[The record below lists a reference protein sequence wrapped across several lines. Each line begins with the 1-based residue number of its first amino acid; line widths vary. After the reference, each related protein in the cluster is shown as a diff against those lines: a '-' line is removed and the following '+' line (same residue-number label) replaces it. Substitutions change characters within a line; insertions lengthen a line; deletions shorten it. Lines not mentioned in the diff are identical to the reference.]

1 MPLFKANDFWIP
13 NNTYYATDRYKSVIM
28 YGNQLYVCNT
38 THRSG
43 NTFDSDN
50 FDVISGSGGGLI
62 EQDWDIISTTVT
74 SPPSTIP
81 VSLNDSVDSTFNVIN
96 DIYTINANIPLT
108 MYNSGGIY
116 IFGGYKS
123 DIDLLDSTYKELIIK
138 DFRSNGNL
146 DYVILTFSNM
156 DKNTI
161 VDGIVNNTNVD
172 KTLYIFL
179 YGPTFNST
187 TFNMYLKDENG
198 QTVNSITYNGNVEGD
213 IKIRLNDTIIELY
226 NETNTLLAYLDFT
239 SFGVSWQTLLGS
251 QINMGIFAGNMS
263 GFLERTSITYEMPI
277 PLTVTETT
285 TVVNPP
291 NGAVDGSMYKM
302 TTNGNYNGYNL
313 FVEDRAIFQNNLQEL
328 VIIPNNVDKISILIQ
343 ENFITSVYNRGYIDA
358 LFTTMP
364 NENAIYP
371 NLYTF
376 LVYDSSEIALYAVD
390 ADNKRIL
397 IDITKGI
404 FRLKDSGLILTKNDT
419 NTSQFANGIE
429 ILNTNDYGDIYDLI
443 ETHLINSNYMIKSEY
458 RFKNIDNI
466 LLTSSSYYYN
476 YTTSSADIIVFEY
489 DNADSNLLSINFGS
503 LTSNSLNYDNINE
516 RTIIIRNNN
525 NIDKFIDI
533 SGIAQNI
540 FYTNLPFYP
549 NSNSPMI
556 LRAKSEMIFKLMIGT
571 NKHSLILLTPEVV
584 LNKVTVTSTNQ
595 IINPFIKNIVI
606 DSVVPITITLLV
618 YKDSEFIIYNR
629 GANVDLTLNIQR
641 SGGSF
646 FPNETIVLNGFN
658 GKKNILAYI
667 NNDSMYGLDVEVY

>member
-1 MPLFKANDFWIP
+1 
-13 NNTYYATDRYKSVIM
+13 
-28 YGNQLYVCNT
+28 
-38 THRSG
+38 
-43 NTFDSDN
+43 
-50 FDVISGSGGGLI
+50 
-62 EQDWDIISTTVT
+62 
-74 SPPSTIP
+74 
-81 VSLNDSVDSTFNVIN
+81 
-96 DIYTINANIPLT
+96 
-108 MYNSGGIY
+108 
-116 IFGGYKS
+116 
-123 DIDLLDSTYKELIIK
+123 
-138 DFRSNGNL
+138 
-146 DYVILTFSNM
+146 
-156 DKNTI
+156 
-161 VDGIVNNTNVD
+161 
-172 KTLYIFL
+172 
-179 YGPTFNST
+179 
-187 TFNMYLKDENG
+187 
-198 QTVNSITYNGNVEGD
+198 
-213 IKIRLNDTIIELY
+213 
-226 NETNTLLAYLDFT
+226 
-239 SFGVSWQTLLGS
+239 
-251 QINMGIFAGNMS
+251 MGIFAGNMS
-263 GFLERTSITYEMPI
+263 GLLERTSITYEMPI

-328 VIIPNNVDKISILIQ
+328 VIIPNNLDKISILIQ

-376 LVYDSSEIALYAVD
+376 LVYNSTEISLYAVD

-397 IDITKGI
+397 IDITNGT

-443 ETHLINSNYMIKSEY
+443 ETHLVNSNYMIKSEY

-466 LLTSSSYYYN
+466 LLTSPSYYYN

-503 LTSNSLNYDNINE
+503 LGGSNSLIYNNINE

-533 SGIAQNI
+533 TGIIENK

-556 LRAKSEMIFKLMIGT
+556 LRAKSEMVFKLMIGT
-571 NKHSLILLTPEVV
+571 NKHSLILLTPEVI
-584 LNKVTVTSTNQ
+584 LNKITVTSTNQ
-595 IINPFIKNIVI
+595 IIDPFFKNIII
-606 DSVVPITITLLV
+606 DSAVPITITLLV
-618 YKDSEFIIYNR
+618 YKDSEFIIYNK
-629 GANVDLTLNIQR
+629 GANVDLTINIQR
-641 SGGSF
+641 SGSY
-646 FPNETIVLNGFN
+646 FPQKTIILNGFN
-658 GKKNILAYI
+658 SKKNVLAYI
-667 NNDSMYGLDVEVY
+667 NNDSVHGLEVGVY